1 MLHTKK
7 FDLEDSAFLLAVLV
21 EVLEQGRSRREAVEY
36 VSKSLRNRAQLRGLD
51 ISDSFR
57 NQTGIRNQLGI
68 MEYEYTN
75 GLHGY
80 PGKTPIAFQEVV
92 RLYRHDRNEFDAL
105 LRRALQSFTLPPDV
119 TATSSSP
126 SLSTPRLPF
135 LPSQRLP
142 ELSMPS
148 PFSLPQ
154 SFPHP
159 VSPTLVALAEV
170 LKSKGYAARA
180 FATKEEATEYLAGA
194 IRGTTVAF
202 GGSVTLRETGLFDR
216 LAERNAV
223 VWHWRNAEGK
233 SAAETLRDA
242 RNAAVYVSSANAIA
256 ATGEI
261 VNIDGNGN
269 RVAETTFGHERV
281 YFVVGRNKLA
291 PTLAEALQRAYS
303 VAAPKNAARLN
314 PDAPAPD
321 VSRICRVVSVF
332 NAAPLAA
339 KYEVVLVDESLGY

>member
-1 MLHTKK
+1 MAAKIPFHI
-7 FDLEDSAFLLAVLV
+7 EEAVILLQALV
-21 EVLEQGRSRREAVEY
+21 EATEEGRNREEAIQTVSKQLNQRARNLGIQTFEGFRSISGIRAMMRIMETEYANGLRGNKTNAPPPRYKEAVKMFRE
-36 VSKSLRNRAQLRGLD
+36 NR
-51 ISDSFR
+51 
-57 NQTGIRNQLGI
+57 
-68 MEYEYTN
+68 
-75 GLHGY
+75 
-80 PGKTPIAFQEVV
+80 P
-92 RLYRHDRNEFDAL
+92 EFDAL
-105 LRRALQSFTLPPDV
+105 LQQALQNCSTSYRAGHASPTPSRPAPPP
-119 TATSSSP
+119 SP
-126 SLSTPRLPF
+126 RIPEPASPA
-135 LPSQRLP
+135 PS
-142 ELSMPS
+142 S
-148 PFSLPQ
+148 PFSLPT
-154 SFPHP
+154 SFPRP
-159 VSPTLVALAEV
+159 VSTELTELAGV
-170 LKSKGYAARA
+170 LASKGYAARA

-233 SAAETLRDA
+233 SAAETLREA
-242 RNAAVYVSSANAIA
+242 RNAAVYVSSVNAIA
-256 ATGEI
+256 ATGEL

-269 RVAETTFGHERV
+269 RVAETSFGHERV